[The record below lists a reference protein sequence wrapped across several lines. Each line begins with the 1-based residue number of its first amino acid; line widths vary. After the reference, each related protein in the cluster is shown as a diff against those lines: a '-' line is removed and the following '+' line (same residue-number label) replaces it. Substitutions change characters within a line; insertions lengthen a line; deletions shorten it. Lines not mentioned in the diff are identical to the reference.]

1 MEVMKVMLVTE
12 GQSGAGQQIFE
23 DRQMRSVRGKMV
35 SGGGNFRP
43 YINYITSITY
53 ITCAAAL
60 TSCSKQEEPTP
71 PPTVQEQPGIAHAEK
86 WPKAKSVGLVDEATE
101 KFVADLMSKMTLEQ
115 KVGQMVQA
123 DISAIKPEDLRRYP
137 LGSILAGGS
146 SPPLNGDDRSPPRPW
161 IETARAFR
169 AVSFEPKEGQVTIP
183 ILFGID
189 AVHGHSN
196 VVGATVFPHNIGLG
210 ATRDPDLI
218 RRIGVAT
225 AIETAAAGADWAFG
239 PTLTVPQ
246 DDRWGRTYE
255 GYSESPDIVREYA
268 GQMVLGLQG
277 EAGKGRAVL
286 NGSVAASAKHFL
298 ADGGTTD
305 GIDQG
310 DAQISEEDLVRI
322 HAAGY
327 PPAID
332 AGVMTVMVSYS
343 SWQGVKNH
351 GNKTLITDVL
361 KGQMGFDGFVISDW
375 NAHSQVPGCSDDS
388 CPQAINA
395 GIDMLMSPNAWKGV
409 FENTV
414 KQVKAGE
421 ISMER
426 IDDAV
431 RRILR
436 VKAKLGLFEPERPFE
451 GRDVFAS
458 EEHRAVAREAVRK
471 SLVLLKNNGNV
482 LPIKGNARVLVA
494 GSGANDIGQACGGWT
509 LSWQGT
515 GNTNKDFPNGESIYA
530 GIRDALRA
538 SGGRAELSVDGKYRT
553 KPDVAVVV
561 FGEQPY
567 AEMQG
572 DIKTLEFQAGD
583 KVDLE
588 LLKRLKAQN
597 IPVVSVFL
605 SGRPLW
611 TNPELNAS
619 DAFVAAWLPG
629 TEGGG
634 VADVIVGD
642 KAGQPRNDF
651 VGKLSFSWPKSAT
664 QTQLNVGVEPYDP
677 LFAFGYGLTYNDST
691 TVPQLDEV
699 SGVDAADWNVDQY
712 YRDGR
717 ERRPWKFELTNV
729 TMETVDAGGVQE
741 AGRKF
746 TWSGG
751 RNASIAVVG
760 NEAIDLKRQ
769 ANGDLSVFIEYR
781 MDETPSAPV
790 QLSMRCGQGCASN
803 LDVTEQLKAAKVG
816 EMATLKVRLVNFRDN
831 GADMGKITQPFVL
844 TTTGKMQLTLK
855 TLRLVSDPAGAV
867 ALHPV
872 AR

>member
-1 MEVMKVMLVTE
+1 M
-12 GQSGAGQQIFE
+12 
-23 DRQMRSVRGKMV
+23 MRSR
-35 SGGGNFRP
+35 
-43 YINYITSITY
+43 YCTAAI
-53 ITCAAAL
+53 AAL
-60 TSCSKQEEPTP
+60 LAMSAGCTKQAPPTP
-71 PPTVQEQPGIAHAEK
+71 AQPGVARPEL
-86 WPKAKSVGLVDEATE
+86 WPAAKSVGLVDPETE
-101 KFVADLMSKMTLEQ
+101 KFVSDLMAKMTLEQ
-115 KVGQMVQA
+115 KVGQMIQA
-123 DISAIKPEDLRRYP
+123 DISAIKPEDLRTYP

-146 SPPLNGDDRSPPRPW
+146 SPPLNGEDRSPPQPW
-161 IETARAFR
+161 IDTARAFR
-169 AVSFEPKEGQVTIP
+169 AVSFEEKPGQVTIP

-255 GYSESPDIVREYA
+255 GYSESPDIVREFA
-268 GQMVLGLQG
+268 GAMVRGLQG
-277 EAGKGRAVL
+277 EPGKARVVL

-298 ADGGTTD
+298 ADGGTKD

-310 DAQISEEDLVRI
+310 NAEISEEQLIRI

-332 AGVMTVMVSYS
+332 AGVMTVMVSFS

-351 GNKTLITDVL
+351 GNKSLITDVL
-361 KGQMGFDGFVISDW
+361 KGRMGFEGFVISDW
-375 NAHSQVPGCSDDS
+375 NAHSQVPGCTAVS

-395 GIDMLMSPNAWKGV
+395 GLDMLMAPDSWKGLY
-409 FENTV
+409 ENTLA
-414 KQVKAGE
+414 QVKNGE
-421 ISMER
+421 IAMER

-436 VKAKLGLFEPERPFE
+436 VKARLGLFERERPFE
-451 GRDVFAS
+451 GRDVFGIP
-458 EEHRAVAREAVRK
+458 EHRAIAREAVRK

-494 GSGANDIGQACGGWT
+494 GSGADDIGQACGGWT

-515 GNTNKDFPNGESIYA
+515 GNTNAHFPNGQSIYA
-530 GIRDALRA
+530 GIREALQGM
-538 SGGRAELSVDGKYRT
+538 GGRAELSIDGAYRT

-572 DIKTLEFQAGD
+572 DIRTLEFQAGD

-588 LLKRLKAQN
+588 LLKRLKADN

-611 TNPELNAS
+611 VNPELNAS

-634 VADVIVGD
+634 VADVIIGD
-642 KAGQPRNDF
+642 AEGKPRNDF
-651 VGKLSFSWPKSAT
+651 TGKLSFSWPKSAA
-664 QTQLNVGVEPYDP
+664 QTQLNVGQEPYDP
-677 LFAFGYGLTYNDST
+677 LFAFGYGLTYRDRT

-699 SGVDAADWNVDQY
+699 SGVDASDWNVDQY

-717 ERRPWKFELTNV
+717 ERRPWRFELTNV
-729 TMETVDAGGVQE
+729 TMDNVDVGGVQE
-741 AGRKF
+741 AGRRF
-746 TWSGG
+746 TWGG
-751 RNASIAVVG
+751 SAAGSVGIAGNAP
-760 NEAIDLKRQ
+760 IDLTRQ
-769 ANGDLSVFIEYR
+769 ANGDLSLYLEYR
-781 MDETPSAPV
+781 LDAKPTAPV
-790 QLSMRCGQGCASN
+790 HLSMQCGEGCGAT
-803 LDVTEQLKAAKVG
+803 LDVTEQLNAAKVG
-816 EMATLKVRLVNFRDN
+816 DITALKVKLASFREH
-831 GADMGKITQPFVL
+831 GAKMESITQPFVL
-844 TTTGKMQLTLK
+844 ATNGKLALTIK
-855 TLRLVSDPAGAV
+855 TLRLVTDPAGAV
-867 ALHPV
+867 TLPTVGSGIHNGS
-872 AR
+872 RND

>member
-1 MEVMKVMLVTE
+1 MKR
-12 GQSGAGQQIFE
+12 F
-23 DRQMRSVRGKMV
+23 
-35 SGGGNFRP
+35 NH
-43 YINYITSITY
+43 
-53 ITCAAAL
+53 CAAAIAAVL
-60 TSCSKQEEPTP
+60 AVSAGCSKNDEPAPTP
-71 PPTVQEQPGIAHAEK
+71 PQPGVAHPEL
-86 WPKAKSVGLVDEATE
+86 WPKAKSAGLVDDATE
-101 KFVADLMSKMTLEQ
+101 KLVSDLMAKMTIEQ
-115 KVGQMVQA
+115 KVGQMIQA
-123 DISAIKPEDLRRYP
+123 DISAIKPEDLRTYP

-146 SPPLNGDDRSPPRPW
+146 SPPLNGDDRSPPQPW
-161 IETARAFR
+161 IDTARAFR
-169 AVSFEPKEGQVTIP
+169 EISFEERGGVTIP
-183 ILFGID
+183 IMFGID

-196 VVGATVFPHNIGLG
+196 VVGATVFPHNVGLG

-255 GYSESPDIVREYA
+255 GYSESPDIVREFA
-268 GQMVLGLQG
+268 GAMVRGLQG
-277 EAGKGRAVL
+277 EPGQGNAILK
-286 NGSVAASAKHFL
+286 GSVAASAKHFL
-298 ADGGTTD
+298 ADGGTKG

-310 DAQISEEDLVRI
+310 NAEISEEELIRI

-351 GNKTLITDVL
+351 ANKSLITDVL

-375 NAHSQVPGCSDDS
+375 NAHSQVPGCTDDS
-388 CPQAINA
+388 CPTAINA
-395 GIDMLMSPNAWKGV
+395 GLDMLMAPNAWKGL
-409 FENTV
+409 FDNTV

-421 ISMER
+421 IPLER
-426 IDDAV
+426 VDDAV

-451 GRDVFAS
+451 GRDVFATP
-458 EEHRAVAREAVRK
+458 EHRAIAREAVRK

-494 GSGANDIGQACGGWT
+494 GSGADDIGQACGGWT

-515 GNTNKDFPNGESIYA
+515 GNTNANFPNGQSIFS
-530 GIRDALRA
+530 GIREALRET
-538 SGGRAELSVDGKYRT
+538 GGRAELSVAGKYQT

-572 DIKTLEFQAGD
+572 DIRTLEFQAGD
-583 KVDLE
+583 KLDLA
-588 LLKRLKAQN
+588 LLKQLQADN
-597 IPVVSVFL
+597 IPVVAVFL

-611 TNPELNAS
+611 VNPELNAS

-634 VADVIVGD
+634 VADVIIGD
-642 KAGQPRNDF
+642 AAGKPRNDF
-651 VGKLSFSWPKSAT
+651 VGKLSFSWPKSAA
-664 QTQLNVGVEPYDP
+664 QTQLNRGQEPYDP
-677 LFAFGYGLTYNDST
+677 LFPFGYGLTYNDKT
-691 TVPQLDEV
+691 EVPQLDEV

-741 AGRKF
+741 AGRKLMWPGDAAG
-746 TWSGG
+746 TVTVIGK
-751 RNASIAVVG
+751 
-760 NEAIDLKRQ
+760 EPIDLKRQ
-769 ANGDLSVFIEYR
+769 ANGDLSLFIEYR
-781 MDETPSAPV
+781 IDAKPTAPV
-790 QLSMRCGQGCASN
+790 QLSMRCGEGCAAS
-803 LDVTEQLKAAKVG
+803 LDVTEQLNAAKVG
-816 EMATLKVRLVNFRDN
+816 EMTTLKVKLVNFREH
-831 GADMGKITQPFVL
+831 GADMGKISHPFVL
-844 TTTGKMQLTLK
+844 TTHGKLQLTIK

-867 ALHPV
+867 ALHP
-872 AR
+872 AQ

>member
-1 MEVMKVMLVTE
+1 MIR
-12 GQSGAGQQIFE
+12 SG
-23 DRQMRSVRGKMV
+23 
-35 SGGGNFRP
+35 
-43 YINYITSITY
+43 Y
-53 ITCAAAL
+53 CAAMITVVLA
-60 TSCSKQEEPTP
+60 TAGCNKEPASAP
-71 PPTVQEQPGIAHAEK
+71 AKPEPAVANPK
-86 WPKAKSVGLVDEATE
+86 VWPQAKSAGLVDDATE
-101 KFVADLMSKMTLEQ
+101 KLVGDLMARMTLEE
-115 KVGQMVQA
+115 KVGQMIQA
-123 DISAIKPEDLRRYP
+123 DISAIKPEDLRTYP

-146 SPPLNGDDRSPPRPW
+146 SPPLNGDDRSAPQPW
-161 IETARAFR
+161 IDTARAFR
-169 AVSFEPKEGQVTIP
+169 AVSFEDKPGKVTIP

-196 VVGATVFPHNIGLG
+196 VVGATVFPHNVGLG
-210 ATRDPDLI
+210 ATRDPELI

-255 GYSESPDIVREYA
+255 GYSESPDVVREFA
-268 GQMVLGLQG
+268 GAMVKGLQG
-277 EAGKGRAVL
+277 EPGKGRAVL
-286 NGSVAASAKHFL
+286 NGSVAASAKHYL
-298 ADGGTTD
+298 ADGGTQD

-310 DAQISEEDLVRI
+310 NADISEAELVRI

-327 PPAID
+327 PPAIN
-332 AGVMTVMVSYS
+332 AGVMTIMVSYS

-351 GNKTLITDVL
+351 GNKSLITDAL
-361 KGQMGFDGFVISDW
+361 KGKMGFDGFVISDW

-409 FENTV
+409 YENTL

-421 ISMER
+421 IAMER

-436 VKAKLGLFEPERPFE
+436 VKAKLGLFEKERPFE
-451 GRDVFAS
+451 GRDVFGSA
-458 EEHRAVAREAVRK
+458 EHRAIAREAVRK

-482 LPIKGNARVLVA
+482 LPLKGNARVLVA
-494 GSGANDIGQACGGWT
+494 GSGADDIGQACGGWT

-515 GNTNKDFPNGESIYA
+515 GNTNKNFPNGQSIYA
-530 GIRDALRA
+530 GLREALQA
-538 SGGRAELSVDGKYRT
+538 SGGRAELSSDGKYKT

-572 DIKTLEFQAGD
+572 DIRTLEFQAGD

-588 LLKRLKAQN
+588 LLMKLKADG

-611 TNPELNAS
+611 VNPELNAS

-642 KAGQPRNDF
+642 ASGKPRNDF
-651 VGKLSFSWPKSAT
+651 VGRLSFSWPKSAA
-664 QTQLNVGVEPYDP
+664 QTSLNVGDNPYEP
-677 LFAFGYGLTYNDST
+677 LFAFGYGLKYQDRRE
-691 TVPQLDEV
+691 VPRLDEV

-717 ERRPWKFELTNV
+717 ERRPWRFELSNV
-729 TMETVDAGGVQE
+729 TMETADVGGVQE

-746 TWSGG
+746 TWTGNTAGSL
-751 RNASIAVVG
+751 RVVG
-760 NEAIDLKRQ
+760 NGPIDLKRQ
-769 ANGDLSVFIEYR
+769 ANGDLSVFLEYR
-781 MDETPSAPV
+781 LDTKPTAPV
-790 QLSMRCGQGCASN
+790 QLSIACGAGCTTN
-803 LDVTEQLKAAKVG
+803 LDATPQFEAAKVG
-816 EMATLKVRLVNFRDN
+816 QLNTLKVKLMNFRGSDFN
-831 GADMGKITQPFVL
+831 RLGQITEPFVL
-844 TTTGKMQLTLK
+844 ATSGKFGITVK
-855 TLRLVSDPAGAV
+855 TLRLVADPTNAV
-867 ALHPV
+867 TLAEV
-872 AR
+872 K

>member
-1 MEVMKVMLVTE
+1 
-12 GQSGAGQQIFE
+12 
-23 DRQMRSVRGKMV
+23 
-35 SGGGNFRP
+35 
-43 YINYITSITY
+43 
-53 ITCAAAL
+53 
-60 TSCSKQEEPTP
+60 
-71 PPTVQEQPGIAHAEK
+71 
-86 WPKAKSVGLVDEATE
+86 
-101 KFVADLMSKMTLEQ
+101 
-115 KVGQMVQA
+115 
-123 DISAIKPEDLRRYP
+123 LRTYP

-146 SPPLNGDDRSPPRPW
+146 SPPLNGDDRSPPQPW
-161 IETARAFR
+161 IDTARAFR
-169 AVSFEPKEGQVTIP
+169 AVSFEEKAGQITIP

-210 ATRDPDLI
+210 ATRDRDLI

-255 GYSESPDIVREYA
+255 GYSESPDVVREYA
-268 GQMVLGLQG
+268 GVMVRALQG
-277 EAGKGRAVL
+277 EPGKGRAVL
-286 NGSVAASAKHFL
+286 NGSVASSAKHFL
-298 ADGGTTD
+298 ADGGTQD

-310 DAQISEEDLVRI
+310 NAEISEEELVRI

-327 PPAID
+327 PPAIE

-351 GNKTLITDVL
+351 ANKSLITDVL
-361 KGQMGFDGFVISDW
+361 KGRMGFEGFVISDW
-375 NAHSQVPGCSDDS
+375 NAHSQIPGCSDES

-395 GIDMLMSPNAWKGV
+395 GIDMLMAPGAWKGV

-414 KQVKAGE
+414 KQVQAGE
-421 ISMER
+421 IAMER

-436 VKAKLGLFEPERPFE
+436 VKAKLGLFEKERPFE
-451 GRDVFAS
+451 GREVFGIP
-458 EEHRAVAREAVRK
+458 EHRAIAREAVRK

-494 GSGANDIGQACGGWT
+494 GSGADDIGQACGGWT

-515 GNTNKDFPNGESIYA
+515 GNTNANFPNGQSIYA
-530 GIRDALRA
+530 GVREALQGA
-538 SGGRAELSVDGKYRT
+538 GGRAELNVEGKYKT

-572 DIKTLEFQAGD
+572 DIRTLEFQAGD
-583 KVDLE
+583 KLDLA
-588 LLKRLKAQN
+588 LLKRLKAEN
-597 IPVVSVFL
+597 IPIVSVFL

-611 TNPELNAS
+611 VNPELNAS

-634 VADVIVGD
+634 VADVIIGD
-642 KAGQPRNDF
+642 ASGKPRNEF
-651 VGKLSFSWPKSAT
+651 TGRLSFSWPKSAAH
-664 QTQLNVGVEPYDP
+664 TQLNVGKEPYDP
-677 LFAFGYGLTYNDST
+677 LFAFGYGLKYGEQRDM
-691 TVPQLDEV
+691 PQLEEV

-717 ERRPWKFELTNV
+717 ERRPWKLETTSNV
-729 TMETVDAGGVQE
+729 TMETVDVGGVQE

-746 TWSGG
+746 TWNGEGSISVIG
-751 RNASIAVVG
+751 NAP
-760 NEAIDLKRQ
+760 IDLKRQ
-769 ANGDLSVFIEYR
+769 ANGDLSLFIEYR
-781 MDETPSAPV
+781 VDTKPTAPV
-790 QLSMRCGQGCASN
+790 QLTMRCGDNCGAS
-803 LDVTEQLKAAKVG
+803 LDVTEQLNAAKPG
-816 EMATLKVRLVNFRDN
+816 EIRNVKVKLTNFREH
-831 GADMGKITQPFVL
+831 GADMGVITQPFVMTTNGKLAL
-844 TTTGKMQLTLK
+844 TIK
-855 TLRLVSDPAGAV
+855 TLRLVADPAGAV
-867 ALHPV
+867 TLAK
-872 AR
+872 AN

>member
-1 MEVMKVMLVTE
+1 MNGTTTRALRCHAVCLSSFVFIVTALSACGDRGE
-12 GQSGAGQQIFE
+12 ERRAAE
-23 DRQMRSVRGKMV
+23 DAD
-35 SGGGNFRP
+35 RP
-43 YINYITSITY
+43 G
-53 ITCAAAL
+53 
-60 TSCSKQEEPTP
+60 
-71 PPTVQEQPGIAHAEK
+71 VAHPHL
-86 WPKAKSVGLVDEATE
+86 WPKTKSAGLVDAATE
-101 KFVADLMSKMTLEQ
+101 QFIAELMARMTLEE
-115 KVGQMVQA
+115 KVGQMIQA
-123 DISAIKPEDLRRYP
+123 DIGSIKPEDLRTYP

-146 SPPLNGDDRSPPRPW
+146 SPPLNGEDRSPPQPW
-161 IETARAFR
+161 IDTARAFR
-169 AVSFEPKEGQVTIP
+169 EVSFEPKEGRVTIP

-210 ATRDPDLI
+210 ATRDPELI
-218 RRIGVAT
+218 RRIGIAT

-255 GYSESPDIVREYA
+255 GYAESPDVVREFA
-268 GQMVLGLQG
+268 RAMVIGLQG
-277 EAGKGRAVL
+277 EPGKDRLIA

-298 ADGGTTD
+298 ADGGTKD

-310 DAQISEEDLVRI
+310 NADIDEEELIRI
-322 HAAGY
+322 HAVGY
-327 PPAID
+327 PPAIE
-332 AGVMTVMVSYS
+332 AGVLTVMVSYS

-351 GNKTLITDVL
+351 GNKSLITDVL
-361 KGQMGFDGFVISDW
+361 KGRMGFEGFVVSDW
-375 NAHSQVPGCSDDS
+375 NGHSQIPGCSDES

-395 GIDMLMSPNAWKGV
+395 GIDMLMAPSAWKGLY
-409 FENTV
+409 ENTLQQA
-414 KQVKAGE
+414 KSGE
-421 ISMER
+421 IPLER

-436 VKAKLGLFEPERPFE
+436 VKAKLGLFEPERPYE
-451 GRDVFAS
+451 GRDVFATA
-458 EEHRAVAREAVRK
+458 EHRAIAREAVRK
-471 SLVLLKNNGNV
+471 SLVLLKNNGRV
-482 LPIKGNARVLVA
+482 LPIKGNARVLIA
-494 GSGANDIGQACGGWT
+494 GSGADDIGQACGGWT

-530 GIRDALRA
+530 GIRDALR
-538 SGGRAELSVDGKYRT
+538 SFGGQAELSVDGKYKK

-572 DIKTLEFQAGD
+572 DIKTLEYQAGD
-583 KVDLE
+583 KLDLE
-588 LLKRLKAQN
+588 LLKRLKADG

-611 TNPELNAS
+611 VNPELNAS

-642 KAGQPRNDF
+642 RDGKPRHDF
-651 VGKLSFSWPKSAT
+651 VGKLSFSWPKSAA
-664 QTQLNVGVEPYDP
+664 QTQLNFGKEPYDP
-677 LFAFGYGLTYNDST
+677 LFPFGYGLTYNDST

-729 TMETVDAGGVQE
+729 TMDTVDAGGVQE
-741 AGRKF
+741 AGRRF
-746 TWSGG
+746 TWGG
-751 RNASIAVVG
+751 GTGGTVAVVG

-769 ANGDLSVFIEYR
+769 ANGDLSLFIEYR
-781 MDETPSAPV
+781 VDERPSAPV
-790 QLSMRCGQGCASN
+790 QLSMRCGEGCASN
-803 LDVTEQLKAAKVG
+803 LDVTEILNGAKVG
-816 EMATLKVRLVNFRDN
+816 EMATLKVKLVNFRDT
-831 GADMGKITQPFVL
+831 GADMGKITHPFVM
-844 TTTGKMQLTLK
+844 TTNGKLQLTIK
-855 TLRLVSDPAGAV
+855 TLRLVSDPAGTTTLGTANS
-867 ALHPV
+867 
-872 AR
+872 R

>member
-1 MEVMKVMLVTE
+1 MIRPGYRATLV
-12 GQSGAGQQIFE
+12 A
-23 DRQMRSVRGKMV
+23 VV
-35 SGGGNFRP
+35 L
-43 YINYITSITY
+43 
-53 ITCAAAL
+53 AAAG
-60 TSCSKQEEPTP
+60 CSKEPAAP
-71 PPTVQEQPGIAHAEK
+71 PPKPEPAVANPK
-86 WPKAKSVGLVDEATE
+86 VWPQAKSVGLIDDATE
-101 KFVADLMSKMTLEQ
+101 KLVTDLMARMTIEE
-115 KVGQMVQA
+115 KVGQMIQA
-123 DISAIKPEDLRRYP
+123 DISAIKPEDLRTYP

-146 SPPLNGDDRSPPRPW
+146 SPPLNGEDRSPPQPW
-161 IETARAFR
+161 IDTARAFR
-169 AVSFEPKEGQVTIP
+169 AVSFEDKPGRVTIP

-210 ATRDPDLI
+210 AARDPDLI

-255 GYSESPDIVREYA
+255 GYSESPDVVREFA
-268 GQMVLGLQG
+268 GAMVKGLQG
-277 EAGKGRAVL
+277 EPGKGQAVL
-286 NGSVAASAKHFL
+286 NGSVAASAKHYL
-298 ADGGTTD
+298 ADGGTQD

-310 DAQISEEDLVRI
+310 NADISEAELVRL

-327 PPAID
+327 PPAIN
-332 AGVMTVMVSYS
+332 AGVMTIMVSYS

-351 GNKTLITDVL
+351 GNKSLITDVL
-361 KGQMGFDGFVISDW
+361 KGKMGFDGFVISDW

-409 FENTV
+409 YENTL

-421 ISMER
+421 IKQER

-436 VKAKLGLFEPERPFE
+436 VKAKLGLFEKERPFE
-451 GRDVFAS
+451 GRDVFGSA
-458 EEHRAVAREAVRK
+458 EHRAIAREAVRK

-482 LPIKGNARVLVA
+482 LPLKGNARVLVA
-494 GSGANDIGQACGGWT
+494 GSAADDIGQACGGWT

-515 GNTNKDFPNGESIYA
+515 GNTNKNFPHGQSIYA
-530 GIRDALRA
+530 GLREALQA
-538 SGGRAELSVDGKYRT
+538 SGGRAELSIDGTYKA

-572 DIKTLEFQAGD
+572 DIRTLEYQAGD
-583 KVDLE
+583 KLDLD
-588 LLKRLKAQN
+588 LLMKLKADG

-611 TNPELNAS
+611 VNPELNAS

-634 VADVIVGD
+634 VADVLVGD
-642 KAGQPRNDF
+642 AGGKPRNDF
-651 VGKLSFSWPKSAT
+651 AGRLSFSWPKSAA
-664 QTQLNVGVEPYDP
+664 QTSLNVGNDPYEP
-677 LFAFGYGLTYNDST
+677 LFAFGYGLKYQDRKE
-691 TVPQLDEV
+691 VPRLDEV

-717 ERRPWKFELTNV
+717 ERRPWRFELSNV
-729 TMETVDAGGVQE
+729 TMATVDVGGVQE

-746 TWSGG
+746 TWAGDAAG
-751 RNASIAVVG
+751 TLRVVG
-760 NEAIDLKRQ
+760 NAPIDLKRQ
-769 ANGDLSVFIEYR
+769 ANGDLSVFLEYR
-781 MDETPSAPV
+781 LDTKPTAPV
-790 QLSMRCGQGCASN
+790 QLSITCGAGCATN
-803 LDVTEQLKAAKVG
+803 LDVTPQLEAAKVG
-816 EMATLKVRLVNFRDN
+816 QINTLNVKLMNFRGSDFN
-831 GADMGKITQPFVL
+831 RLGQITEPFVL
-844 TTTGKMQLTLK
+844 MTSGRLGITIK
-855 TLRLVSDPAGAV
+855 TLRLVADPTHAV
-867 ALHPV
+867 TLEEV
-872 AR
+872 K

>member
-1 MEVMKVMLVTE
+1 M
-12 GQSGAGQQIFE
+12 I
-23 DRQMRSVRGKMV
+23 RSA
-35 SGGGNFRP
+35 
-43 YINYITSITY
+43 Y
-53 ITCAAAL
+53 CAAMVAAVL
-60 TSCSKQEEPTP
+60 ATAGCSKESAP
-71 PPTVQEQPGIAHAEK
+71 PPAKAEPAVANPK
-86 WPKAKSVGLVDEATE
+86 VWPQAKSVGLIDAATE
-101 KFVADLMSKMTLEQ
+101 QLVSDLMAKMSIEE
-115 KVGQMVQA
+115 KVGQMIQA
-123 DISAIKPEDLRRYP
+123 DISAIKPEDLRTYP

-146 SPPLNGDDRSPPRPW
+146 SPPLNGDDRSPPQPW
-161 IETARAFR
+161 IDTARAFR
-169 AVSFEPKEGQVTIP
+169 AVSFEDKPGKVTIP

-210 ATRDPDLI
+210 ATRDPELI

-255 GYSESPDIVREYA
+255 GYSESPDVVREFA
-268 GQMVLGLQG
+268 GAMVKGLQG
-277 EAGKGRAVL
+277 EPGKGRAVL

-298 ADGGTTD
+298 ADGGTKD

-310 DAQISEEDLVRI
+310 NADISEANLVRI

-332 AGVMTVMVSYS
+332 AGVMTIMVSYS

-351 GNKTLITDVL
+351 GNKSLITDAL
-361 KGQMGFDGFVISDW
+361 KGKMGFDGFVISDW

-409 FENTV
+409 YENTL

-421 ISMER
+421 IKMER

-436 VKAKLGLFEPERPFE
+436 VKAKLGLFEKERPFE
-451 GRDVFAS
+451 GRDVFGSA
-458 EEHRAVAREAVRK
+458 EHRAIAREAVRK

-482 LPIKGNARVLVA
+482 LPLMGNARVLVA
-494 GSGANDIGQACGGWT
+494 GSGADDIGQACGGWT

-515 GNTNKDFPNGESIYA
+515 GNTNKNFPNGQSIYS
-530 GIRDALRA
+530 GIREALQA
-538 SGGRAELSVDGKYRT
+538 SGGRAELSVDGKYKT

-572 DIKTLEFQAGD
+572 DIRTLEFQAGD

-588 LLKRLKAQN
+588 LLNRLKEDG

-611 TNPELNAS
+611 VNPELNAS

-629 TEGGG
+629 TEGAG

-642 KAGQPRNDF
+642 AAGKPRHDF
-651 VGKLSFSWPKSAT
+651 VGRLSFSWPKSAA
-664 QTQLNVGVEPYDP
+664 QTTLNVGVDPYEP
-677 LFAFGYGLTYNDST
+677 LFAFGYGLKYQDRKE
-691 TVPQLDEV
+691 VPQLDEV
-699 SGVDAADWNVDQY
+699 SGVDAADWNIDQY

-717 ERRPWKFELTNV
+717 ERRPWRFELSNV
-729 TMETVDAGGVQE
+729 TMETVDVGGVQE
-741 AGRKF
+741 AGRRF
-746 TWSGG
+746 TWTGDAAG
-751 RNASIAVVG
+751 TLRVVG
-760 NEAIDLKRQ
+760 NGPIDLKRQ
-769 ANGDLSVFIEYR
+769 ANGDLSVFLEYR
-781 MDETPSAPV
+781 LDTKPTAPV
-790 QLSMRCGQGCASN
+790 QLSIACGAGCATN
-803 LDVTEQLKAAKVG
+803 LNVSPQLEAAKVG
-816 EMATLKVRLVNFRDN
+816 EIDTLKVKLMNFRGSDFN
-831 GADMGKITQPFVL
+831 RLGQITEPFVL
-844 TTTGKMQLTLK
+844 TTSGKLGITVK
-855 TLRLVSDPAGAV
+855 TLRLIADPTNAV
-867 ALHPV
+867 TLEEMK
-872 AR
+872 